1 MCLTCF
7 VRLGALGGGS
17 RGVRVLSTHT
27 SALCV
32 WVLLKSTSMRR
43 PVISRVQ
50 STLLCIARPRTWCGV
65 ACFNLSELLNPRLV
79 EAAVLQGLPP
89 APESALQRLVHPL
102 PLRADVEPQRA
113 SLTKSCFKLRRPFL
127 SIGQIAIVIFSRS
140 KAASF
145 ERWTWTSG
153 IPLLP
158 CPM

>member
-1 MCLTCF
+1 
-7 VRLGALGGGS
+7 
-17 RGVRVLSTHT
+17 
-27 SALCV
+27 
-32 WVLLKSTSMRR
+32 MRR

-113 SLTKSCFKLRRPFL
+113 SLKKLLQVAETVLVNRADRDCDIQQVESSEL
-127 SIGQIAIVIFSRS
+127 
-140 KAASF
+140 
-145 ERWTWTSG
+145 
-153 IPLLP
+153 
-158 CPM
+158 